1 MSVTES
7 PSICED
13 ATSSLRAG
21 PGSAISPPSP
31 GGTSCFAPFSTSVGL
46 VAAVAGHD
54 QPRVRGQGA
63 PPRGLARLLLRRRV
77 HAGQASSLGLFA
89 LRLAV
94 GIGAIHHG
102 PDKLVDPAGFVAN
115 GVVPQAITAG
125 TSFGRR
131 DGAALDGALVEGVD
145 ALLHTSSGFD
155 QVVLHIEDPQQ
166 LLV

>member
-46 VAAVAGHD
+46 VAAVDGHD

-102 PDKLVDPAGFVAN
+102 SDKLVDPAGFVAN

-125 TSFGRR
+125 TSFGGLANSCGGGCGCAAAHQFRLQSSSASHRR
-131 DGAALDGALVEGVD
+131 PAATAGLR
-145 ALLHTSSGFD
+145 
-155 QVVLHIEDPQQ
+155 IR
-166 LLV
+166 